1 MAPLSPRVVFCSLT
15 KHSGGVRNHWR
26 RFGCGLRHKPP
37 SLCQQGRTEK
47 LNVKPPPMVTFTKR
61 STRCLPSKE
70 RWLGRK
76 GNHRPRLQEAYQKFC
91 LGFCL
96 CCFNVFPS
104 VLTCTQ
110 IGEPNLSC
118 SISWEM
124 QKRPHNFQLERGPM
138 SSKRMDPAF
147 NTLPPPLVVHDP
159 CDASGNA
166 TDF

>member
-1 MAPLSPRVVFCSLT
+1 
-15 KHSGGVRNHWR
+15 
-26 RFGCGLRHKPP
+26 
-37 SLCQQGRTEK
+37 
-47 LNVKPPPMVTFTKR
+47 MVTFTKR

-76 GNHRPRLQEAYQKFC
+76 RNHRPRLQEAYQKFC

-124 QKRPHNFQLERGPM
+124 QKRTHNFQLERGPM

-166 TDF
+166 TDFWHFFKSPGTLYTLYRNWNPLWPRWMREPKGETNFK